1 MRAPAARLLRR
12 GWVGV
17 AQVVAIVAIAAGA
30 GAAIWAER
38 AMMHQGFGVLAR
50 TRVGWVLVGVAAEF
64 VSMAAF
70 GQLERLLLRAAGA
83 RLTLRSVLATAYNAN
98 AIAVAVPVVGSAIAA
113 AYAFRDFRRG
123 GADAGQ
129 ASIAL
134 AVAGVFSAV
143 AFAVIAAFG
152 VALTGNPAA
161 AALALAGG
169 VVGAALVAVL
179 LVSVRHDRASARLV
193 ALADWA
199 VRGVRRVTGRP
210 RRDVARLFG
219 VALERAGSLRLGY
232 GAVALAFGCALVNWL
247 ADVCCLVC
255 AMFALGVPVPW
266 ARILVAWTAASG
278 AASFSPVPGGIGVVE
293 VVLIAALVG
302 VGVRAPA
309 AVATTLLYRFLTFK
323 IALSVVW
330 FGYYYLQQRRA
341 AALPAA
347 VSVLAGTG
355 GPVAAPPPGQPAPPT
370 GSGAGPRAERRVAPT
385 DSTQTVP
392 ETPPAEGF

>member
-1 MRAPAARLLRR
+1 
-12 GWVGV
+12 
-17 AQVVAIVAIAAGA
+17 
-30 GAAIWAER
+30 
-38 AMMHQGFGVLAR
+38 
-50 TRVGWVLVGVAAEF
+50 
-64 VSMAAF
+64 MAAF

-179 LVSVRHDRASARLV
+179 LVSVRHDRARARLV

-293 VVLIAALVG
+293 VVLTPRRLL
-302 VGVRAPA
+302 RSTSHPA
-309 AVATTLLYRFLTFK
+309 RSLPSAESSANRWTTT
-323 IALSVVW
+323 A
-330 FGYYYLQQRRA
+330 
-341 AALPAA
+341 
-347 VSVLAGTG
+347 
-355 GPVAAPPPGQPAPPT
+355 T
-370 GSGAGPRAERRVAPT
+370 GSENALLDVFPPHTNHRRTADLLAVRHART
-385 DSTQTVP
+385 SK
-392 ETPPAEGF
+392 PPAETVHVHGSGVWGNRY